1 MGKTDADKGEI
12 MLEVK
17 GFRGLRFVAEHAGNL
32 DFAVTPPYDVISPE
46 DRALL
51 VSKSDYSM
59 AHLILPQDRPGMDRY
74 QAAATDLDA
83 WLAKGVLAQDDTESL
98 YLLEQTY
105 REPGGDCVRVRRGFL
120 GVSRLPEPGERIVM
134 GHERTFSNVVDDRYH
149 LTASTRANLGPVFVI
164 YDDGGPLPAALNI
177 PADSAPDLD
186 ATTIDGVQQRVWRV
200 PADPAVTDF
209 FNDKLLYIADGHHR
223 FRTACAYRD
232 HMRAAEN
239 PDGPR
244 AYDYVLMG
252 FVPLS
257 DPGLLVY
264 PTHRL
269 MTAPEGFAPEA
280 FLRALAPW
288 FECTPAGADME
299 QTLAAET
306 TCAFGLVLPQGA
318 RYIIRLRDEIDRA
331 EFLGDDHGPA
341 WRDLDVAILHRGI
354 VERIMGLGDYGEF
367 RYERNA
373 ADVETAV
380 ESGQCG
386 IGFILRATTPAQI
399 RACAEAGES
408 MPHKS
413 TYFFPKLPTGAVIHR
428 LV

>member
-1 MGKTDADKGEI
+1 

-17 GFRGLRFVAEHAGNL
+17 GFRGFRFAAERAGNL
-32 DFAVTPPYDVISPE
+32 DYAVTPPYDVISPE
-46 DRALL
+46 ERAFL

-59 AHLILPQDRPGMDRY
+59 AHLILPQERDAMDRY
-74 QAAATDLDA
+74 QAAAADFDA
-83 WLAKGVLAQDDTESL
+83 WLAKGVFAQDDAESL

-105 REPGGDCVRVRRGFL
+105 HEPGTGHVRVRRGFL
-120 GVSRLPEPGERIVM
+120 GVARLPEPGERIVM
-134 GHERTFSNVVDDRYH
+134 GHERTFSNVVDDRYY
-149 LTASTRANLGPVFVI
+149 LTAATRANLGPVFVI
-164 YDDGGPLPAALNI
+164 YDDGGQLPAALNI
-177 PADSAPDLD
+177 PAGRAPDLE
-186 ATTIDGVQQRVWRV
+186 ATTIDGVLQRVWRV
-200 PADPAVTDF
+200 PADPAVTAF
-209 FNDKLLYIADGHHR
+209 FAGKLLYIADGHHR
-223 FRTACAYRD
+223 FRTACTYRD

-244 AYDYVLMG
+244 EYDYVLMG

-269 MTAPEGFAPEA
+269 MKTPEGFSPDA
-280 FLRALAPW
+280 FLKSLAPY
-288 FECTPAGADME
+288 FECQPLEGDVE
-299 QTLAAET
+299 QALAAET
-306 TCAFGLVLPQGA
+306 TCAFGLMLPGGT
-318 RYIIRLRDEIDRA
+318 RYLVRLRDIDRA

-373 ADVETAV
+373 ADVADAV
-380 ESGQCG
+380 ESGAYG
-386 IGFILRATTPAQI
+386 LGFILRATTPAQI
-399 RACAEAGES
+399 RACAEANES

-428 LV
+428 LI